1 MSLAWI
7 SIAALVLAVALSC
20 TTTVNVGILS
30 LSLALLVGVYL
41 GGMTPDAVLAGFPT
55 SLLVTLIGVT
65 LLFSIAECNGTLAR
79 LTARAVRLCRGH
91 RGVLPIM
98 FFVIGLLI
106 STIGAGATPASAL
119 LAPPAMAVAAT
130 AGIPP
135 LLMAIMAGNG
145 ALAGTLSPFAPTGIV
160 AHGVMRRIG
169 LGGVEWETFAY
180 NALAHTIVGF
190 GGFLLLG
197 GWRLFIRSSHGG
209 VGPPLPMSVDDAD
222 AEEEPTHAIEV
233 PIPGASGSESHV
245 VSETVPS
252 VAVSDGHLASTTPAP
267 LEGRHWLTTTA
278 IVLLVVC
285 VAGFG
290 MNVGMVA
297 LVVSTMLILLRTVD
311 EQKAIQRMP
320 WGVILMVTGVTVLV
334 AMLEKTKGLELFT
347 TGIASVATPATIAPI
362 VSFGTGVVSVYSST
376 SGVVLP
382 AFLPMVPSLAERLGG
397 LHPLPIA
404 WSMNV
409 GASLVDLSS
418 LSTVGALFIAGAAP
432 GSDARRLFNSL
443 LIWGLSMSIVGAVLC
458 WLLFG
463 FQD

>member
-1 MSLAWI
+1 VSLAWI

-41 GGMTPDAVLAGFPT
+41 GGMTADAVLAGFPT

-98 FFVIGLLI
+98 FFIIGFLI

-169 LGGVEWETFAY
+169 LGGVEWETYAY

-197 GWRLFIRSSHGG
+197 GWRLFIRSSSHSGF
-209 VGPPLPMSVDDAD
+209 GPPVPTSGAD
-222 AEEEPTHAIEV
+222 PDVEEEPTHAIEV
-233 PIPGASGSESHV
+233 PIGQ
-245 VSETVPS
+245 TVQTA
-252 VAVSDGHLASTTPAP
+252 AVSDGPTSTALAP
-267 LEGRHWLTTTA
+267 LETRHWLTTTA
-278 IVLLVVC
+278 IVLLVAC

-347 TGIASVATPATIAPI
+347 AGIAGVATPATIAPI

-382 AFLPMVPSLAERLGG
+382 AFLPMVPSLAARLGG

-404 WSMNV
+404 WSMTG

-463 FQD
+463 FQE